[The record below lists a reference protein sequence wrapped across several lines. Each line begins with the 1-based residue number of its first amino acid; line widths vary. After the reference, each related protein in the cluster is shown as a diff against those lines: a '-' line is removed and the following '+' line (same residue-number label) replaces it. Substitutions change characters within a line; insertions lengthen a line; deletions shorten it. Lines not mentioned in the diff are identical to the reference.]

1 MPKTKFQNIVFAL
14 MMTFIMVYAMI
25 CYNIALNIGGMTN
38 EVFIMALGEL
48 KLMWPIAFVL
58 EVFVLERAVIYLF
71 ERLIDDHMPLLWM
84 ILIRSSLTVC
94 LMCPTMSFVATLLFK
109 DYAQAGMIGTWLQVS
124 ALNFPMALAW
134 QIFFGGPLVRWIFR
148 LIFER
153 KSNVVLE
160 CE

>member
-124 ALNFPMALAW
+124 ALNFPMSLAW

>member
-25 CYNIALNIGGMTN
+25 CYKIALNIGGMTN
-38 EVFIMALGEL
+38 EVFVMALGEL

-71 ERLIDDHMPLLWM
+71 ERIIDDHMPLLWV

-109 DYAQAGMIGTWLQVS
+109 DYGQAGLLGTWLQVS

>member
-84 ILIRSSLTVC
+84 I
-94 LMCPTMSFVATLLFK
+94 
-109 DYAQAGMIGTWLQVS
+109 
-124 ALNFPMALAW
+124 
-134 QIFFGGPLVRWIFR
+134 
-148 LIFER
+148 
-153 KSNVVLE
+153 
-160 CE
+160 

>member
-58 EVFVLERAVIYLF
+58 ERAVIYLF
-71 ERLIDDHMPLLWM
+71 DRLIDDHMSLLWM

>member
-14 MMTFIMVYAMI
+14 MMTFIMVYVMI

-58 EVFVLERAVIYLF
+58 ERAVIYLF
-71 ERLIDDHMPLLWM
+71 DRLIDDHMSLLWM

>member
-58 EVFVLERAVIYLF
+58 ERAVIYLF
-71 ERLIDDHMPLLWM
+71 DRLIDDHMSLLWM
-84 ILIRSSLTVC
+84 ILIRS
-94 LMCPTMSFVATLLFK
+94 
-109 DYAQAGMIGTWLQVS
+109 I
-124 ALNFPMALAW
+124 PMALAW

>member
-58 EVFVLERAVIYLF
+58 ERAVIYLF
-71 ERLIDDHMPLLWM
+71 DRLIDDHMSLLWM

-148 LIFER
+148 SIFER

>member
-1 MPKTKFQNIVFAL
+1 
-14 MMTFIMVYAMI
+14 
-25 CYNIALNIGGMTN
+25 
-38 EVFIMALGEL
+38 
-48 KLMWPIAFVL
+48 
-58 EVFVLERAVIYLF
+58 
-71 ERLIDDHMPLLWM
+71 MPLLWV

-109 DYAQAGMIGTWLQVS
+109 DYGQAGLLGTWLKVS

-148 LIFER
+148 LIFEK

>member
-71 ERLIDDHMPLLWM
+71 ERLIDLRAS
-84 ILIRSSLTVC
+84 I
-94 LMCPTMSFVATLLFK
+94 
-109 DYAQAGMIGTWLQVS
+109 
-124 ALNFPMALAW
+124 
-134 QIFFGGPLVRWIFR
+134 
-148 LIFER
+148 E
-153 KSNVVLE
+153 
-160 CE
+160 